1 MAFALFYARIV
12 FKLKLLL
19 SYFAMD
25 EILPNYVL
33 ILICKKVILK
43 GEFTLL
49 MVNKNLRSTMQT
61 QLYQELKLVT
71 HIYSQR
77 LHDLC
82 IRASSCLPLTKMNKS
97 TIRNRIVTYTGERV
111 RSDTKVV
118 LAQWNYLDYKRVFLL
133 SKKRINSMMMSYRT
147 KGAIW
152 DLDVKDKFKK
162 PPDVLFFIR

>member
-1 MAFALFYARIV
+1 MAFTLFYARIV

-19 SYFAMD
+19 SYFVMD
-25 EILPNYVL
+25 EILPNDVL
-33 ILICKKVILK
+33 IFISKKIILN
-43 GEFTLL
+43 GEFTFL

-61 QLYQELKLVT
+61 QLYQELKFVT
-71 HIYSQR
+71 HISSQR

-97 TIRNRIVTYTGERV
+97 TIRNRIVTYTGERI

-118 LAQWNYLDYKRVFLL
+118 LAQWNYLDSKRVFLL
-133 SKKRINSMMMSYRT
+133 SNKRINSMMMSYRT

-152 DLDVKDKFKK
+152 DLDVKDNFKK